1 MSLLRPCGGSQC
13 PHEFVRTQAVPEGLG
28 FWVVVEMFWVCVPG
42 GSSLAQLSG
51 AYSKAGGTE
60 ELNLFDLFHFN

>member
-1 MSLLRPCGGSQC
+1 M
-13 PHEFVRTQAVPEGLG
+13 PEGLG

-42 GSSLAQLSG
+42 GSSPAQLSG